1 MYNTSKRLQA
11 ANIEITQKQAELENA
26 LQTAEYANNAKTTFL
41 ANMSHDIRTPINGIM
56 GMLNIIEK
64 SENNKQ
70 KTDECLDKIKTSS
83 EHLLQLIND
92 VLDLSRLE
100 SGQVILEHVPFN
112 LRQVGEEALSV
123 VESQAIENNIQTIS
137 EHIDGTNI
145 WLIGRPLHFA
155 DNI

>member
-1 MYNTSKRLQA
+1 MYIILIIAIVITILLFILIYMYNTSKRLQA

-70 KTDECLDKIKTSS
+70 KTFR
-83 EHLLQLIND
+83 EHFVFKQPLCLIN
-92 VLDLSRLE
+92 S
-100 SGQVILEHVPFN
+100 S
-112 LRQVGEEALSV
+112 
-123 VESQAIENNIQTIS
+123 
-137 EHIDGTNI
+137 
-145 WLIGRPLHFA
+145 
-155 DNI
+155 